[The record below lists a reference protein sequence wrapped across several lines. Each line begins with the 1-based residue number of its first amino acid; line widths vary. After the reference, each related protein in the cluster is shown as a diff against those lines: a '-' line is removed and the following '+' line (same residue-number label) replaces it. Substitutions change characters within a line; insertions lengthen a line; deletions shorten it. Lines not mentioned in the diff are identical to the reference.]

1 MRVVF
6 SLKLKRGEVSAVVGD
21 EGPALDTVLEGPLL
35 SARGNTHKHTHYLAL
50 FAIEVSFV
58 SLIYTVC
65 VCKK

>member
-35 SARGNTHKHTHYLAL
+35 YHGGRSERWRSETEEDSTL
-50 FAIEVSFV
+50 
-58 SLIYTVC
+58 
-65 VCKK
+65 